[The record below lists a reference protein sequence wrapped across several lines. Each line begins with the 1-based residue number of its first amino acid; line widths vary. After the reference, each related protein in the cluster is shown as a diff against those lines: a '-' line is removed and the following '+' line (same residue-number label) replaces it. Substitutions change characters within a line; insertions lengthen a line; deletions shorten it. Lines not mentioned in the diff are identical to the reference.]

1 MIIMSLKPKRVD
13 FDATWDLLKE
23 TIQGVITLGDVP
35 RSIWND
41 RFTDVYAICV
51 AYPEPLGD
59 RLYQETKKFLDE
71 HVKELFKVV
80 VSKGEENLLSNYH
93 RCWFEYSKGTEYL
106 NKLYSYLNTQHIKKQ
121 KLSEADLN
129 YGALG
134 LELQEQMLEI
144 GELGLDLW
152 KKNMIEP
159 LKDVLVNLLLDC
171 IRSDRTGDNPNQAVV
186 HGVVHSLVN
195 VEEYKRKNPVE
206 LYEKIFETPF
216 LAATGDHYRLEASKL
231 LQESDCSVYME
242 KVIQRLD
249 DENLRSRKYLH
260 PSSYAKV
267 TQECEQRMVADHLQF
282 LHGECK
288 LMVQQEK
295 KKDLQNMYTLLKPI
309 HNGLGMLIQEVQD
322 HIKTKGLES
331 ITNLKGEN
339 IPAQFVENMLQVHK
353 KYSELIQEVFHNDQQ
368 FVGALDKACAAVINS
383 RQNAKQP
390 CRSPELLAKYC
401 DSLLKKSAKG
411 ISESETDDKLAQS
424 ITIFKYIDDK
434 DVFQKFYARMLAK
447 RLIHG
452 QSMSMDAEEGMI
464 NRLKQACGYEF
475 TNKLHRMFTDMSVSA
490 DLNNKFSS
498 YLKKETVDLGI
509 NFGIYVL
516 QAGAWPLGQS
526 NLTPFAI
533 PQELER
539 SVQMFEKFYSSRFSG
554 RKLTWMH
561 NLCSAELKL
570 CYLKKPY
577 IVTMGTF
584 QMAILLLFEVTDSLS
599 YHELQESTL
608 LNSEQFQKHLLSL
621 VETKLLTSSD
631 ELEMNADTVL
641 TLNIEYSN
649 KRTKFKITTAIQKE
663 TPQEIDQTHSSVD
676 EDRKLYLQAAIV
688 RIMKARKVLRHN
700 TLIQEVIG
708 QSRTRFSPSISMI
721 KKCIEALIDKQ
732 YLERTPN
739 STDEYS
745 YVA

>member
-1 MIIMSLKPKRVD
+1 MSLKPKRVD
-13 FDATWDLLKE
+13 FDATWDLLQE
-23 TIQGVITLGDVP
+23 TVQGVITLGDVP
-35 RSIWND
+35 RAVWND

-71 HVKELFKVV
+71 HVKGLFKVV
-80 VSKGEENLLSNYH
+80 MSKGEENLLSNYH
-93 RCWFEYSKGTEYL
+93 RYWFQYSKGTEYL

-134 LELQEQMLEI
+134 LELHEQMLEI

-159 LKDVLVNLLLDC
+159 LKDVLVNLLLDF
-171 IRSDRTGDNPNQAVV
+171 IKSDRSGDNPNQAVI
-186 HGVVHSLVN
+186 HGVVHSFVN

-206 LYEKIFETPF
+206 LYEHIFEMPF

-231 LQESDCSVYME
+231 LQESDCSAYME

-288 LMVQQEK
+288 QMVQQER

-309 HNGLGMLIQEVQD
+309 HNGLGVLILEVQE
-322 HIKTKGLES
+322 HVKTKGLEA

-339 IPAQFVENMLQVHK
+339 VPAQFVENMLQVHK
-353 KYSELIQEVFHNDQQ
+353 KYSELILEVFHNDQQ
-368 FVGALDKACAAVINS
+368 FVGALDKACAAVINHRLNS
-383 RQNAKQP
+383 KQP

-411 ISESETDDKLAQS
+411 VSESETDDKLAQS

-498 YLKKETVDLGI
+498 YLKKENNDLGI
-509 NFGIYVL
+509 SFGIYVL

-526 NLTPFAI
+526 NLTSFAI

-561 NLCSAELKL
+561 HLCSAELKL

-577 IVTMGTF
+577 VVTMGTF
-584 QMAILLLFEVTDSLS
+584 QMAILLLFESTDSVS
-599 YHELQESTL
+599 YHELQENTQ
-608 LNSEQFQKHLLSL
+608 LNSEQFQKHMQSL
-621 VETKLLTSSD
+621 VETKLLLSSD
-631 ELEMNADTVL
+631 EMDMTSETVL
-641 TLNIEYSN
+641 TLNKDYSN
-649 KRTKFKITTAIQKE
+649 KRTKFKITTTIQKE

-708 QSRTRFSPSISMI
+708 QSTMRFSPSISMI